1 MTPDITLQKIEELYK
16 KTTLLHEEAHIG
28 DHLSDFTYA
37 LTSLESLHNA
47 VNAKT
52 PIFGYESWHP
62 LHEERHL
69 GSASEMLL
77 RLKDTKGNDLAPYPA
92 IMTFYDAGLAE
103 DIDLILF
110 ICALWQFKQSAEN
123 KVSIN
128 ISGRSLLS
136 SEFIKTVL
144 SALESMRL
152 EKKLDEGVIIEIHES
167 APTLTMSKHILNMFH
182 RFGAEFAIDD
192 VGLSLGDVFRF
203 SEFDDI
209 ASYVKI
215 DRKLVCVPYGT
226 SESLASVISFIR
238 SVLPDACL
246 IAEGVKSIQHAIM
259 LADQYPEIDYVQGMH
274 LPDRAKFQTL
284 WKEHQAMRNVPTQRD
299 GKAG

>member
-1 MTPDITLQKIEELYK
+1 MHCMTPDIILPKIEELYK
-16 KTTLLHEEAHIG
+16 KTILLHEEAHIG
-28 DHLSDFTYA
+28 DHLSDYTYA
-37 LTSLESLHNA
+37 LTALECLHNA
-47 VNAKT
+47 IKT
-52 PIFGYESWHP
+52 KTRIFIYEPWHS
-62 LHEERHL
+62 LHEERNL
-69 GSASEMLL
+69 SNASEMLL
-77 RLKDTKGNDLAPYPA
+77 RLKDQKGHDLSPYPA

-110 ICALWQFKQSAEN
+110 ICALWQFKQSTEN

-144 SALESMRL
+144 SALENMRL
-152 EKKLDEGVIIEIHES
+152 EKKLDEGIILEIHES
-167 APTLTMSKHILNMFH
+167 APTLTMSKHILSMFH
-182 RFGAEFAIDD
+182 RFGAQFAIDD
-192 VGLSLGDVFRF
+192 VGLSLDDVFRF

-209 ASYVKI
+209 ANYVKI

-226 SESLASVISFIR
+226 SESLASAISFIR

-246 IAEGVKSIQHAIM
+246 IAEGVKSIQHAVM

-274 LPDRAKFQTL
+274 LPNRSKFQSL
-284 WKEHQAMRNVPTQRD
+284 WKEHKTIKNVT
-299 GKAG
+299 A